1 MCDNRDELQF
11 GASVERCVAC
21 GGCRVSYWG
30 TKSRVLSDRQACRFS
45 IFKCADC
52 GTGFLNPPPSIACLE
67 RIYRCSG
74 HGLTGPAHVAD
85 VLESERRFPNSSVD
99 AHRMVS
105 MACSMNKSQS
115 WRSLDVGAGYGFVTR
130 EMLRQGLSVTSINP
144 GEYENVVFEAMNG
157 FRPQVT
163 LFEKYSPDGQFG
175 IVVLSQVLEHMLEP
189 AMQIRRIHDMLAPGG
204 ALVIAVPNF
213 NSAAVK
219 ILGTRDNGCLWVPE
233 HVNYFTDKGLRML
246 LRRLDFEVVHTHQV
260 TRVRPDVISRR
271 LPLRGGARI
280 METVTRYAQVPVCLA
295 ASAIG
300 RGLYINAYARRRR
313 SGARNG

>member
-21 GGCRVSYWG
+21 DGCRLSYWG
-30 TKSRVLSDRQACRFS
+30 TKSRDLSNRQARRFS

-67 RIYRCSG
+67 SIYRCSG

-85 VLESERRFPNSSVD
+85 ILESERRFPNSSVD

-105 MACSMNKSQS
+105 MACAMNKSQNR
-115 WRSLDVGAGYGFVTR
+115 RSLDVGAGYGFVTR

-144 GEYENVVFEAMNG
+144 GEYENAVFEAMNG
-157 FRPQVT
+157 FRPQET
-163 LFEKYSPDGQFG
+163 LFEQYSPDGQFG
-175 IVVLSQVLEHMLEP
+175 IVVLSQVLEHMLDP
-189 AMQIRRIHDMLAPGG
+189 ALQIRRIHDVLAPGG

-213 NSAAVK
+213 NSLAVK

-246 LRRLDFEVVHTHQV
+246 LRRFDFEVVYTHQV

-271 LPLRGGARI
+271 LPLRSGAGI
-280 METVTRYAQVPVCLA
+280 METITRYAQVPVCVA

-313 SGARNG
+313 PGARNG